1 MFAGLFKRHHKMCKA
16 LPCSRLPRWLGLTVL
31 IMILITGLSYVM
43 TVNAVATQGYQ
54 IKTLQGQ
61 LADLKEVNKKMEVAS
76 ANLQSLKTIADDLP
90 KDGFITV
97 ERLEYLAANPAEVGV
112 AVK

>member
-1 MFAGLFKRHHKMCKA
+1 MFASLFKGRRKMCKA

-31 IMILITGLSYVM
+31 IMVLVTGLSYVV

-54 IKTLQGQ
+54 IKTLQKQ
-61 LADLKEVNKKMEVAS
+61 LTNLKEVNKKMGVAS
-76 ANLQSLKTIADDLP
+76 ANLQSLKTIADSLP
-90 KDGFITV
+90 KDEFITV

-112 AVK
+112 AIK